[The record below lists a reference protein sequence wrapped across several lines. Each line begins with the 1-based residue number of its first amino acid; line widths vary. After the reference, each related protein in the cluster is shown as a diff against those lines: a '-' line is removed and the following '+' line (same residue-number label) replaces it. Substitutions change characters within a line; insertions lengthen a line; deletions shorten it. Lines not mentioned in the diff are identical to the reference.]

1 MKERIKEIILESLD
15 EFVSLEDGNFIVV
28 GMDGREENVSFNKLI
43 SKLDDFV
50 SDQIWHATIED

>member
-1 MKERIKEIILESLD
+1 MD